1 MSRQI
6 RSVIVK
12 AVIGWTGL
20 LICAA
25 YARPEDCRGL
35 VGKKFQD
42 AVIVETDDVSS
53 ALTMTGLDSLH
64 GVTIKL
70 PFCRVRGILSP
81 SADSNI
87 IFEVWLPP
95 ASAWNG
101 RYEGVG
107 NGGFAGSLVYPAMNN
122 ALQAGF
128 AVSATDTGHSGSAS
142 QSSWALGHPEKIEDL
157 GWRSIHET
165 SLVSKAIAEAYYGK
179 PPAHSY
185 FNGCSTGGRQGL
197 VEAQR
202 FPKDYDGIVVGAPAN
217 WPYLLAADLATAQYV
232 AERPENWVS
241 PAKLRNLAKAA
252 LVSCHAENGV
262 IDDPSQCH
270 FDPSNLLCKGNSS
283 DECLTSAELQTVRE
297 IYTGLEDAA
306 GKSIYPGFPPGTEA
320 VWSSAKI
327 GPGAGRVAES
337 STYPYPTGYFSN
349 FVFDDPRWDFR
360 SISPIDALAKALNSQ
375 AGKAVDVANPDL
387 SAFRAAGGKMIQ
399 YHGWSDPAIPAGSSI
414 RYYESVAANMGGIDN
429 IQSFYR
435 LFLAPGMSHCAGG
448 SGPNA
453 IGGAFSLPAPI
464 HDPEHDVIAA
474 LARWVEQGEAPATI
488 TATLYRD
495 NDPGKGIAAQRPWC
509 VYPAI
514 ARYSGKGDR
523 LQASSYICTPPG
535 K

>member
-1 MSRQI
+1 MSKQI

-12 AVIGWTGL
+12 AVIGWTAL

-25 YARPEDCRGL
+25 NARSQDCRGL
-35 VGKKFQD
+35 VGKKLQD

-53 ALTMTGLDSLH
+53 ALTITGLDSLH

-101 RYEGVG
+101 RYEGIG
-107 NGGFAGSLVYPAMNN
+107 NGGFAGSLIYPAMSN

-142 QSSWALGHPEKIEDL
+142 QSRWALGHPEKIEDL

-179 PPAHSY
+179 PPARSY

-241 PAKLRNLAKAA
+241 PAKIRNLAKAA
-252 LVSCHAENGV
+252 LASCHAENGV

-270 FDPSNLLCKGNSS
+270 FDPSNLLCKGSSS

-327 GPGAGRVAES
+327 GPGEGRVAES
-337 STYPYPTGYFSN
+337 STYLYPTGYFGN
-349 FVFDDPRWDFR
+349 FVFNDPDWDFR
-360 SISPIDALAKALNSQ
+360 SISPINALAKALDSQ
-375 AGKAVDVANPDL
+375 AGKAVDVAKPDL
-387 SAFRAAGGKMIQ
+387 SAFQSAGGKLIQ
-399 YHGWSDPAIPAGSSI
+399 YHGWADPAIPAGSSI
-414 RYYESVAANMGGIDN
+414 RYYESVAEKMGGIAS

-435 LFLAPGMSHCAGG
+435 LFLAPGMSHCGG
-448 SGPNA
+448 GAGPNA
-453 IGGAFSLPAPI
+453 VGGAFSLPAPSR
-464 HDPEHDVIAA
+464 DAEHDVVAA
-474 LARWVEQGEAPATI
+474 LEHWVEDGVPPVEI

-495 NDPGKGIAAQRPWC
+495 NDANKGIAAQRPWC
-509 VYPAI
+509 AYPAT
-514 ARYSGKGDR
+514 AHYSGQGDR
-523 LQASSYICTPPG
+523 LQTARYAC
-535 K
+535 KAAEK

>member
-6 RSVIVK
+6 RSVIVR
-12 AVIGWTGL
+12 AVIGWTAL

-42 AVIVETDDVSS
+42 AVIVGTDDASS

-101 RYEGVG
+101 LYEGVG
-107 NGGFAGSLVYPAMNN
+107 NGGFAGSLIYPAMSN

-327 GPGAGRVAES
+327 GPGEGRVAES

-360 SISPIDALAKALNSQ
+360 SISPIDALAKALDSQ

-453 IGGAFSLPAPI
+453 IGGAFSLPAPS

-474 LARWVEQGEAPATI
+474 LARWVEQEEAPAKI
-488 TATLYRD
+488 TATLGNYILDSRD
-495 NDPGKGIAAQRPWC
+495 LLR
-509 VYPAI
+509 
-514 ARYSGKGDR
+514 
-523 LQASSYICTPPG
+523 
-535 K
+535 